1 MLLLRVRRKSRLNK
15 AFLFLFFLSVL
26 CMSAG
31 VMWVLGEDGS
41 EAPKLESSCLVS
53 ASVTDETPF
62 DKKSKQL
69 SN

>member
-1 MLLLRVRRKSRLNK
+1 
-15 AFLFLFFLSVL
+15 
-26 CMSAG
+26 
-31 VMWVLGEDGS
+31 MWVLGEDGS